1 MKKIETNDSVVK
13 YIIEQA
19 IVKGISLGKKNIV
32 DTNIESEIQSLAEQ
46 FTRDIERYS
55 LAKPRIIK

>member
-1 MKKIETNDSVVK
+1 MKKIETNDSVVR

-32 DTNIESEIQSLAEQ
+32 DTNIESEIQYLAEQ

>member
-1 MKKIETNDSVVK
+1 MKKIETNDTVVK

-32 DTNIESEIQSLAEQ
+32 DINIESEIQSLSEK